1 MDAICLL
8 RETGMGREEALRALR
23 HLPLSTR
30 DALLSPDH
38 ETLRRAQGRF
48 FEAAA
53 YELLRKAGTT
63 SKCISRIA
71 AWGADVGEYGGSK
84 KGIWYSRDG
93 GLRICADGAIA
104 AEVDLLFEDDCG
116 AIFFAEATISHPSAS
131 AFIEEVEKKR
141 ALLSALAGGR
151 GVQFLYIAPTPP
163 PQGLTPL
170 FETGGGVMIVR
181 PDLLALVAEVEDV
194 LQTPRKRRTVSH
206 PKVVPGTAFF
216 REVAEPEKRE
226 RRGFLSYIQR
236 FFLK

>member
-8 RETGMGREEALRALR
+8 RETEMGREEALRALR

-30 DALLSPDH
+30 KALLSPDH
-38 ETLRRAQGRF
+38 ETRRRAQGRF

-63 SKCISRIA
+63 GTCISRIA
-71 AWGADVGEYGGSK
+71 AWGADVGEHGGSK

-116 AIFFAEATISHPSAS
+116 VVFFAEATIAHPSAS
-131 AFIEEVEKKR
+131 AFFGEVEKKR
-141 ALLSALAGGR
+141 GLLSALAKGR
-151 GVQFLYIAPTPP
+151 GVQFLFITPTPP
-163 PQGLTPL
+163 PQGLFPL
-170 FETGGGVMIVR
+170 FETGGGVIVR
-181 PDLLALVAEVEDV
+181 PDLPALITEVEDV
-194 LQTPRKRRTVSH
+194 LQTPRKRRPVPH
-206 PKVVPGTAFF
+206 PKAVPGTAFF
-216 REVAEPEKRE
+216 RRGAEPEKRE
-226 RRGFLSYIQR
+226 RRGLLSYIQR

>member
-8 RETGMGREEALRALR
+8 RETEMGREEALRALR
-23 HLPLSTR
+23 HLLLSTR
-30 DALLSPDH
+30 EALLSPDH
-38 ETLRRAQGRF
+38 ETRRRAQGRF

-53 YELLRKAGTT
+53 YELLRKAGDK
-63 SKCISRIA
+63 SRCIERIA

-104 AEVDLLFEDDCG
+104 AEVDLLFEDDFG
-116 AIFFAEATISHPSAS
+116 VIFFAEATISHPSAS
-131 AFIEEVEKKR
+131 AFFGEVEKKR
-141 ALLSALAGGR
+141 GLLSALAKGR
-151 GVQFLYIAPTPP
+151 GVQFLFITPTPP
-163 PQGLTPL
+163 PQGLSPL
-170 FETGGGVMIVR
+170 FAAGGGVIVR

-194 LQTPRKRRTVSH
+194 LQTPRKRRAVFH

-216 REVAEPEKRE
+216 REEAGPEKRK
-226 RRGFLSYIQR
+226 RRGLLSYIQR